1 MKKCQ
6 LFIVLIVFIFLSGCG
21 NEVSTSTKDSS
32 ATITMAYLDG
42 TWSEKC
48 QYDSS
53 DGSSYKTGAVFSD
66 SADNV
71 TISTS
76 YYSGSI
82 CNNDFAIVRQ
92 KINTISIGSKVT
104 LSSGHIVT
112 KYTAVISDYTVE
124 PTTSTYAS
132 ALNNISHCGITS
144 WTSGTETSIAGLTC
158 GSITISSA
166 NDGFK
171 DIVQMNSERTYI
183 RTGSSEVD
191 SDGYPTSLYANK
203 YIKE

>member
-1 MKKCQ
+1 M
-6 LFIVLIVFIFLSGCG
+6 LI
-21 NEVSTSTKDSS
+21 
-32 ATITMAYLDG
+32 
-42 TWSEKC
+42 
-48 QYDSS
+48 
-53 DGSSYKTGAVFSD
+53 
-66 SADNV
+66 
-71 TISTS
+71 
-76 YYSGSI
+76 
-82 CNNDFAIVRQ
+82 IVRQ

-104 LSSGHIVT
+104 LSSDYIVT
-112 KYTAVISDYTVE
+112 KYTAVISDYTLE

-132 ALNNISHCGITS
+132 TLNSISFCGITS

-171 DIVQMNSERTYI
+171 DIVQMNSEMTYI
-183 RTGSSEVD
+183 RSGSSEVG